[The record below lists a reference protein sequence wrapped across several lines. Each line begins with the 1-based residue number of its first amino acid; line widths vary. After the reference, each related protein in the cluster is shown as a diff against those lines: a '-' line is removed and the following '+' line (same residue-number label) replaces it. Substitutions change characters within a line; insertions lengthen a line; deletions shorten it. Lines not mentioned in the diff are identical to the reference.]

1 LFTIL
6 LTSALAVE
14 AQVVVQPNPAEVV
27 VLNATNVFAQAMV
40 MPQNEIPRS
49 LLAEAQAVAIVPSM
63 VRGAFVIGV
72 QHGRGVL
79 VTRDAQGAWQP
90 PRMIQITGGSI
101 GYQIGVQATDLV
113 LVFRTPQSV
122 ANLLRGTLKIGVDA
136 AAAAG
141 PVGRQTSAATDLQL
155 QAEILSYS
163 RARGAFV
170 GVSIDGS
177 VVSLDATAEAMY
189 YQPPGVIPASTMQLL
204 QTLTAYSVVAPAAV
218 VAPGPPTAASGAW
231 MPAGQRSGDVEA
243 TRQELE
249 KSSRQLAANLD
260 ENWKR
265 YLALPP
271 EVYVP
276 NQVPNPQALQQAV
289 SRYEDVARRPEYV
302 ALQSRPEFQDAL
314 RSLRRLSSRQPSLT
328 YRPAP
333 RYHTVISL
341 HGGRAMDWLSRS
353 DIILLLVA
361 SYVAVM
367 TLVRLMQRRRDQ
379 LVADVQQQI
388 HARRKRPKHA
398 QDSDQNRGAA

>member
-1 LFTIL
+1 
-6 LTSALAVE
+6 
-14 AQVVVQPNPAEVV
+14 
-27 VLNATNVFAQAMV
+27 
-40 MPQNEIPRS
+40 
-49 LLAEAQAVAIVPSM
+49 
-63 VRGAFVIGV
+63 
-72 QHGRGVL
+72 
-79 VTRDAQGAWQP
+79 
-90 PRMIQITGGSI
+90 MIQITGGSI

-314 RSLRRLSSRQPSLT
+314 RSLRRLSEVRTAANSSLDL
-328 YRPAP
+328 PP
-333 RYHTVISL
+333 P
-341 HGGRAMDWLSRS
+341 
-353 DIILLLVA
+353 
-361 SYVAVM
+361 
-367 TLVRLMQRRRDQ
+367 
-379 LVADVQQQI
+379 
-388 HARRKRPKHA
+388 PK
-398 QDSDQNRGAA
+398 